1 MTPAGL
7 KADNYPFRRLRK
19 KARMTQ
25 AEFAALFDTSQTS
38 ISRYEK
44 IEKPQ
49 GTIRWF
55 YFACVETLISSGIVD
70 KSYEQEA

>member
-1 MTPAGL
+1 MNPAEM

-19 KARMTQ
+19 KAKLTQ
-25 AEFAALFDTSQTS
+25 AEFAALFDTSQAS

-55 YFACVETLISSGIVD
+55 YFACVESLIRSNILDS
-70 KSYEQEA
+70 SYEQEA